1 MANLKGIEKIT
12 PKVLKEFERQGYNLS
27 SIIAQAEKKKI
38 PVGAQAYTAAATQ
51 TQTMQQAAQ
60 DRATAAANPGTQAT
74 FTQTSWG
81 QPVVT
86 YVPTSPPAQS
96 SSAAPAAAAPAAA
109 APAVDPLKGY
119 VDFMTMQSANI
130 LAGKDIDKQIETLRD
145 AGMTERQRLINEN
158 NIAVTEKEI
167 GGKLDLQ
174 KIVNSGYKNIAN
186 IERGSNMFASIMSA
200 FNF

>member
-86 YVPTSPPAQS
+86 YTPTSPPP
-96 SSAAPAAAAPAAA
+96 PAEA
-109 APAVDPLKGY
+109 APAVDPLQGY
-119 VDFMTMQSANI
+119 FDFMTVQSANT
-130 LAGKDIDKQIETLRD
+130 LAGKEIDKQIEGLRD
-145 AGMTERQRLINEN
+145 AGMTERQRLVNEN
-158 NIAVTEKEI
+158 NLAVTEKEV

-174 KIVNSGYKNIAN
+174 KIVNAGYKNIAN